1 VTYLRTKNER
11 GLKIFISNFASLS
24 WRIALNHGACVR
36 YACKKMAD
44 FDSSVLS
51 LNVAGKGWV
60 EWQKKVHASC
70 CRQTAQSLLLTLEW
84 LRQLTTETLVT
95 FGLLSQVGFQLKRL
109 VLHVRQCA
117 ENIFSKCNRFPYQPR
132 NINEWFTI
140 TSAPRVRRQ
149 PVNVINVNRDGATQK
164 CYTTQNRDENFP
176 LSLETEDYEVFFHGT
191 SHDHARNIIHGGIKL
206 TKGDNFKDFSDGE
219 GFYLTK
225 QFDEAWKNKW
235 ASNRPSVTA
244 VLVFRVRRAHL
255 REGREALDLRTDE
268 DQWKSVI
275 RAFRSGKSTE
285 QFQQYEFIEGPMS
298 SISRG
303 NQSLRNLIFH
313 GDTYQLCVK
322 HDNCA
327 ELFDRSLH
335 SAVFF
340 ACQ

>member
-1 VTYLRTKNER
+1 
-11 GLKIFISNFASLS
+11 
-24 WRIALNHGACVR
+24 
-36 YACKKMAD
+36 MAD

-60 EWQKKVHASC
+60 EWLKKAHASC
-70 CRQTAQSLLLTLEW
+70 CRQTAQSLVVTLEL
-84 LRQLTTETLVT
+84 LRQLTTEALAT
-95 FGLLSQVGFQLKRL
+95 FGLPSQVGFSLKCL
-109 VLHVRQCA
+109 VLHLRCCT
-117 ENIFSKCNRFPYQPR
+117 ENIFSKCNRFPYQPEK
-132 NINEWFTI
+132 INEWFTI
-140 TSAPRVRRQ
+140 NSDHRVRRQ
-149 PVNVINVNRDGATQK
+149 PVDVINVNRAGKTQK
-164 CYTTQNRDENFP
+164 CYTTQNKDENFP

-191 SHDHARNIIHGGIKL
+191 SHNHACNIIRGGIKL

-340 ACQ
+340 TCQ